1 MRTECFSEHECSS
14 VSGLRTWPRVPLC
27 FQARYPWVLPRLSLN
42 TVEGELTELVVGEEV
57 YWKREGILDNIQ
69 SLDGDGGKASNR
81 GDDKLSLGT
90 VM

>member
-1 MRTECFSEHECSS
+1 M
-14 VSGLRTWPRVPLC
+14 
-27 FQARYPWVLPRLSLN
+27 LPRLSLN
-42 TVEGELTELVVGEEV
+42 TVKGELTELVVGEEV